1 MDDEVFNPLNDNRL
15 KISIIAAIGK
25 NNELGGNNTLLWR
38 LSDDLKLFKQL
49 TMGHCIIMG
58 RKTFESIGKPLPG
71 RINIVVTT
79 GQINMEGIF
88 TAIDLNHAVELARES
103 GDDEAFIIGGG
114 QIFGYAIDLAD
125 KLYITH
131 VDAEFPEADIFL
143 PSIDY
148 NEWKM
153 VESKSFE
160 KNEKNEFDFEYK
172 EYERKKPDW

>member
-1 MDDEVFNPLNDNRL
+1 MKL
-15 KISIIAAIGK
+15 SIIAAIGK

-58 RKTFESIGKPLPG
+58 RKTFESIGKALPG
-71 RINIVVTT
+71 RVNIVVTT
-79 GQINMEGIF
+79 GKIEVEGVYR
-88 TAIDLNHAVELARES
+88 AIDLNHAVELARET

-114 QIFGYAIDLAD
+114 QIFSYAIDLAD
-125 KLYITH
+125 KLYITE

-148 NEWKM
+148 NDWKLM
-153 VESKSFE
+153 DSKSFQ
-160 KNEKNEFDFEYK
+160 KSDKNEFHFEYK
-172 EYERKKPDW
+172 EYIRN

>member
-1 MDDEVFNPLNDNRL
+1 MKL
-15 KISIIAAIGK
+15 SIIAAIGK
-25 NNELGGNNTLLWR
+25 NNELGANNSLLWK

-58 RKTFESIGKPLPG
+58 RKTFESIGRALPG

-79 GQINMEGIF
+79 GKIDVEGIF
-88 TAIDLNHAVELARES
+88 VAIDLNHAVELARES

-114 QIFGYAIDLAD
+114 QIYGYAIDLAD

-143 PSIDY
+143 PPINYD
-148 NEWKM
+148 EW
-153 VESKSFE
+153 ELEDSKSFN
-160 KNEKNEFDFEYK
+160 KSEKNEFAFEYK
-172 EYERKKPDW
+172 AYLRK